1 MNRVSVM
8 VIGAVLMFL
17 GVISIILGV
26 LGLSLTP
33 LLFLEK
39 LDNPLLAFVIKLLM
53 LIVGIVMFYMGRM
66 NPEQE

>member
-1 MNRVSVM
+1 MNRVNVT